1 MTQPHVPLFHG
12 TFTLNRV
19 WTAPPERVFA
29 AWSDPQVKAQ
39 WFTGPADR
47 WSLSRRSMD
56 FRVGG
61 QEVLEGRFDD
71 SGLETRFDARFH
83 VIEPAR
89 RLVYAYDLHYSG
101 RFHSVTLSS
110 LELAPSGQST
120 RVSYTEQIVFLD
132 GSDGTE
138 KRREGTA
145 LQFDMIEVVLRSHGA
160 LQ

>member
-1 MTQPHVPLFHG
+1 MTQPHVPFFHG

-19 WTAPPERVFA
+19 WAATPERVFA

-47 WSLSRRSMD
+47 WSLIRRSMD

-61 QEVLEGRFDD
+61 QEVLEGRFDE
-71 SGLETRFDARFH
+71 SGVETLFDARFH

-89 RLVYAYDLHYSG
+89 RLVYAYDLHHSG

-110 LELAPSGQST
+110 LELEPSGQST

-145 LQFDMIEVVLRSHGA
+145 LQFEMIEIALR
-160 LQ
+160 